1 MTEEVDGFA
10 TTLQRDLAQQLAVLC
25 RSARQMVATA
35 ESCTG
40 GMIAASMTNLAGSSD
55 WFDCGFVTYSNNAKM
70 QMLGVDS
77 ATLDGSGAVSSAT
90 VSEMALGAVSR
101 SNATIACA
109 VSGVAGPGGGS
120 VEKPVGTVWI
130 AWAGPAGVRQ
140 QQFLFP
146 GNRDE
151 IRQRT
156 VEEALRGLI
165 DCINTDATQA

>member
-1 MTEEVDGFA
+1 MHLEEDGF
-10 TTLQRDLAQQLAVLC
+10 TTQLQRDLVRQLAGLC
-25 RSARQMVATA
+25 IAGQHVVATA

-40 GMIAASMTNLAGSSD
+40 GMIAASMTNVAGSSQ

-70 QMLGVDS
+70 QMLGVDN
-77 ATLDGSGAVSSAT
+77 ATLNASGAVSSAT

-101 SNATIACA
+101 SDATVACA

-120 VEKPVGTVWI
+120 DEKPVGTVWI
-130 AWAGPAGVRQ
+130 AWAGPDGVRQ
-140 QQFLFP
+140 QHYLFP

-165 DCINTDATQA
+165 SCIKSAPG

>member
-1 MTEEVDGFA
+1 MADEEDGSA
-10 TTLQRDLAQQLAVLC
+10 ATLQRDLVERLATLCKSEQQV
-25 RSARQMVATA
+25 VATA

-40 GMIAASMTNLAGSSD
+40 GMIAASMTNLAGSSE

-77 ATLDGSGAVSSAT
+77 ATLDNSGAVSSAT
-90 VSEMALGAVSR
+90 VSEMAIGAVSR

-120 VEKPVGTVWI
+120 AEKPVGTVWI

-140 QQFLFP
+140 QRFLFS

-156 VEEALRGLI
+156 VEEALQGLI
-165 DCINTDATQA
+165 DCINSDAT